1 MKPKSSFLGPV
12 LFSIF
17 GTDVSEDI
25 KESLIRSADPTK
37 LEEIVNMINALIIIQ
52 RDLTGKNVRS
62 KPQMEF
68 NKNKC
73 KADFCLKK
81 VYKDRMGENWQWQRL
96 MRAAGVEGKK
106 ENRKKVLGF

>member
-73 KADFCLKK
+73 KVLIFALKK
-81 VYKDRMGENWQWQRL
+81 CTRTGWGRTGNGRGL
-96 MRAAGVEGKK
+96 
-106 ENRKKVLGF
+106 